1 MVMNKKIVFLLAVV
15 LAVALSLP
23 RLACAGDG
31 LTLSPSIERC
41 VNADTE
47 ISCPQKRSVNVK
59 VSYGAG
65 ATLKLSYINEVA
77 AQGSQEATISYEDPF
92 RLGITKTLPT
102 YRYPLRYLH
111 TVPYQPYE
119 EVRKI
124 KNDSVGI
131 QSCIDD
137 PNATGPT
144 IDDPNATAPSCGW
157 TLDSIGD
164 RIPDSQ
170 GFCSNRNLL
179 DLKSCGDNT
188 LNWRGD
194 EVLGEHA
201 SLVNSY
207 STAYCLR
214 RGTLFF
220 AGYEIDTPRRNYEVN
235 MTVYQGDTDSVWYV
249 KKITPESP
257 IYVDKVSAH
266 QIKVDLLGEARPP
279 IEAPDL
285 SGYILYIP
293 EAPASHP
300 MVQQYWNNMLLV
312 PRNMVTIDGSEC
324 NKVGASF
331 TAFRKQQGTT
341 APTTRAGDCLG
352 NQLFQLHQN
361 DLTALAGNPDA
372 ETRHLTTG
380 MKMFKSAPVVDPLL
394 LQLAVGSPELNYST
408 IGLEID
414 KAQIGT
420 TTNEASAWIKEA
432 TCSPFSSM
440 SKHGT
445 MKVTIQNVGQLA
457 ADYMVTLH
465 NCYPGI
471 QPIPPKAV
479 TLNPQD
485 LVTLPFDIL
494 TSVNMEGEHW
504 CWVTLQSPQT
514 GRQYDELQVFFDTH
528 PYISKTADQ
537 WQQERRSKDSKK
549 AN

>member
-31 LTLSPSIERC
+31 LTLTVIGRC

-47 ISCPQKRSVNVK
+47 ISCEQKRSVNVK

-65 ATLKLSYINEVA
+65 ATLELSYINEVA
-77 AQGSQEATISYEDPF
+77 AQGSQEATTSLEDPI
-92 RLGITKTLPT
+92 RLAITKTLPT
-102 YRYPLRYLH
+102 YRYPLRYVH
-111 TVPYQPYE
+111 SVPYQPYE

-124 KNDSVGI
+124 TNDSVGI

-137 PNATGPT
+137 PNA
-144 IDDPNATAPSCGW
+144 DNPSCGW
-157 TLDSIGD
+157 TLDSVGT

-170 GFCSNRNLL
+170 GFCSNRDLL
-179 DLKSCGDNT
+179 DLKSCGDNL

-220 AGYEIDTPRRNYEVN
+220 AGYEIDTPRRSYAVKMEVYKGEQLFN
-235 MTVYQGDTDSVWYV
+235 TFMV
-249 KKITPESP
+249 TPEQP
-257 IYVDKVSAH
+257 ISVDKTSAH
-266 QIKVDLLGEARPP
+266 QIKADLLGEARPL

-285 SGYILYIP
+285 SGYMLYVP
-293 EAPASHP
+293 ETPSGHP

-341 APTTRAGDCLG
+341 APTTRAGDCFG
-352 NQLFQLHQN
+352 NQLFQLHQE
-361 DLTALAGNPDA
+361 DLTALAGNPEA
-372 ETRHLTTG
+372 ETRFLTSG
-380 MKMFKSAPVVDPLL
+380 MKMFKSTAAFDYLL
-394 LQLAVGSPELNYST
+394 LQLKAGSPEMNYST
-408 IGLEID
+408 ISLELD
-414 KAQIGT
+414 NAQIGT

-440 SKHGT
+440 SKEGR
-445 MKVTIQNVGQLA
+445 MKVIIQNVGQLQ

-465 NCYPGI
+465 DCYPGI
-471 QPIPPKAV
+471 VQPIPPQAR
-479 TLNPQD
+479 TLIPQEIF
-485 LVTLPFDIL
+485 TFSFDIM
-494 TSVNMEGEHW
+494 TSVNMEGEHY
-504 CWVTLQSPQT
+504 CWVTLSSPQT

-528 PYISKTADQ
+528 PYVSKTASQ